1 MLDSGDKANMEQ
13 NWDGCQV
20 FLIPK
25 LIFFTNYAILLIF
38 TILALEQGSANYGP
52 LVRSDLSPI
61 LFISIGTKPHH
72 FTDYRLSIFLLQ
84 CQSSIFE
91 TETIW
96 PTNPKIFTLS
106 SLWENLLGP
115 ALGNKPITKFSGYG
129 VLKYLKL
136 LLLNRIKGILFIVPS
151 TFCYPADSNLWS
163 WLRKKSL

>member
-25 LIFFTNYAILLIF
+25 LIFLTNYAILLIF
-38 TILALEQGSANYGP
+38 TILGLEQGSANYGP

-84 CQSSIFE
+84 C
-91 TETIW
+91 
-96 PTNPKIFTLS
+96 
-106 SLWENLLGP
+106 
-115 ALGNKPITKFSGYG
+115 
-129 VLKYLKL
+129 
-136 LLLNRIKGILFIVPS
+136 
-151 TFCYPADSNLWS
+151 
-163 WLRKKSL
+163 